1 LQHCVSIVDDD
12 VDVREL
18 LALLEAWGPCPVG
31 SLCVVDS
38 DGDGQVGVSD
48 LLSLLGAWGDCLN
61 DPEPIPQTVQDCLD
75 RFELG
80 TLELEKCIGAVES
93 QQ

>member
-1 LQHCVSIVDDD
+1 MQHYASIEDGD
-12 VDVREL
+12 VDVTDL
-18 LALLEAWGPCPVG
+18 LALLGAWGPCPIG
-31 SLCVVDS
+31 SFCVIDS

-80 TLELEKCIGAVES
+80 TLELEKCIEAVES